1 MILAVIGGTPE
12 QHVDL
17 YMQLCQAIS
26 NDYEVRHVKLSAHNG
41 ERGAVKIKQALLVKY
56 GDTVT
61 LITGVSSV
69 KQIAAFSACR
79 VPPVFCVMPGP
90 LPPRLI
96 NAVEFKKDWLF
107 VAPTPS
113 ELETP
118 EKQRRYCTITE
129 AFSECFARK
138 REFFYQK
145 GDLTVLDRR
154 YVLGSVRMC
163 ARPDFWRFLAFE
175 TGTQIASIPEAA
187 AVLRRV
193 LRIQSRGELASS
205 ERAACEYRV
214 LITRFN
220 DHLRSVQRERT
231 NAN

>member
-90 LPPRLI
+90 
-96 NAVEFKKDWLF
+96 
-107 VAPTPS
+107 
-113 ELETP
+113 
-118 EKQRRYCTITE
+118 
-129 AFSECFARK
+129 
-138 REFFYQK
+138 
-145 GDLTVLDRR
+145 
-154 YVLGSVRMC
+154 
-163 ARPDFWRFLAFE
+163 FL
-175 TGTQIASIPEAA
+175 
-187 AVLRRV
+187 
-193 LRIQSRGELASS
+193 RG
-205 ERAACEYRV
+205 
-214 LITRFN
+214 
-220 DHLRSVQRERT
+220 
-231 NAN
+231 

>member
-1 MILAVIGGTPE
+1 M
-12 QHVDL
+12 
-17 YMQLCQAIS
+17 
-26 NDYEVRHVKLSAHNG
+26 
-41 ERGAVKIKQALLVKY
+41 
-56 GDTVT
+56 
-61 LITGVSSV
+61 
-69 KQIAAFSACR
+69 
-79 VPPVFCVMPGP
+79 
-90 LPPRLI
+90 
-96 NAVEFKKDWLF
+96 
-107 VAPTPS
+107 
-113 ELETP
+113 
-118 EKQRRYCTITE
+118 
-129 AFSECFARK
+129 
-138 REFFYQK
+138 
-145 GDLTVLDRR
+145 LDRR

>member
-69 KQIAAFSACR
+69 KQIAVFSACR

-138 REFFYQK
+138 REFFLSK
-145 GDLTVLDRR
+145 GRSNR
-154 YVLGSVRMC
+154 AGS
-163 ARPDFWRFLAFE
+163 
-175 TGTQIASIPEAA
+175 
-187 AVLRRV
+187 
-193 LRIQSRGELASS
+193 
-205 ERAACEYRV
+205 
-214 LITRFN
+214 
-220 DHLRSVQRERT
+220 
-231 NAN
+231 